1 MDLELELLYLDGG
14 NDILVGDTINSSNLS
29 KSSYLGRSS
38 RFLSNTVCDEYSF
51 SYISYNLELFN
62 I

>member
-14 NDILVGDTINSSNLS
+14 NDILVGDTVNSSNLS

-38 RFLSNTVCDEYSF
+38 RFLSNSLCDEYYF
-51 SYISYNLELFN
+51 SSISYYIELFN

>member
-38 RFLSNTVCDEYSF
+38 RLLSNSLCDEYYF
-51 SYISYNLELFN
+51 SSISYYIELFN